1 MNVYTSLL
9 LSLSRS
15 PLYKCL
21 TAIQRYL
28 LQETS
33 QLYQAGLQPGHLEQD
48 QHSSETLTNVSSLP
62 SVTLSPPQYNE
73 PSSTTSGHWDPPSS
87 MDYLMEKVLDLDRVV
102 SGNDITENLKL
113 PYLGPRTYQQ
123 FMECFC
129 EMFKK
134 KSSEAKEERENLTQT
149 LETLQK
155 TLEEADLMKTTLK
168 ELRQKHENAGKL
180 SSSLLSELTAK
191 SCQLERFKAL
201 FGNGSSVLSA
211 IQMVREQERLL
222 VENEDDDEEL
232 LAVFMDRKSSRL
244 ETLLQKAKE
253 QFQRAEA
260 EEKEAKRYMLSA
272 KDKAIHWQNKIDR
285 NTIDQIK
292 NLHNPPHL
300 VGTIMELMLTLLW
313 QHGSVGESHEALA
326 GDATPGHLAVFKRRS
341 STSVSGAAKM
351 DREQWN
357 AIQLAI
363 GDSQKFL
370 DLIKNLKW
378 ESGLSADAVNL
389 IRSRLSMDEDAGND
403 GRRRSLSEPKQSELI
418 TISMARH
425 AAESAAHMCA
435 FAVSIVKYNESF
447 KPYMIAKENMERF
460 VVHVYDTVYV
470 CAHTCIRLCMYMYVC
485 VCVRSYVRS
494 GCP

>member
-1 MNVYTSLL
+1 MN
-9 LSLSRS
+9 
-15 PLYKCL
+15 
-21 TAIQRYL
+21 
-28 LQETS
+28 
-33 QLYQAGLQPGHLEQD
+33 
-48 QHSSETLTNVSSLP
+48 
-62 SVTLSPPQYNE
+62 
-73 PSSTTSGHWDPPSS
+73 
-87 MDYLMEKVLDLDRVV
+87 YLMEKVLDLDRVV
-102 SGNDITENLKL
+102 GANDITKNLKL
-113 PYLGPRTYQQ
+113 PYLGPRTYQE

-129 EMFKK
+129 EIFKK
-134 KSSEAKEERENLTQT
+134 KSSESKEEKDNLTQA
-149 LETLQK
+149 LEALQK
-155 TLEEADLMKTTLK
+155 TLEKAELMKATLK

-180 SSSLLSELTAK
+180 SSSLLSELTGK
-191 SCQLERFKAL
+191 SCQLERLKAL
-201 FGNGSSVLSA
+201 LGNGSSVLSA

-232 LAVFMDRKSSRL
+232 LAVFMDRKRSRL
-244 ETLLQKAKE
+244 ETLHQKAKE

-272 KDKAIHWQNKIDR
+272 KDKAVHWQNKIDR

-292 NLHNPPHL
+292 NLHNPPYL
-300 VGTIMELMLTLLW
+300 VGMIMELMLTLLW
-313 QHGSVGESHEALA
+313 QHGSAGESQEAST
-326 GDATPGHLAVFKRRS
+326 GDSPPGHLTLFKQRS
-341 STSVSGAAKM
+341 STSASGATKM

-378 ESGLSADAVNL
+378 ESGLSADAVHL
-389 IRSRLSMDEDAGND
+389 IRSRLSMEEDTGSD
-403 GRRRSLSEPKQSELI
+403 GRHRSLSGVKQNELI

-460 VVHVYDTVYV
+460 VFFV
-470 CAHTCIRLCMYMYVC
+470 CILCVC
-485 VCVRSYVRS
+485 VCACV
-494 GCP
+494 CMCACM

>member
-1 MNVYTSLL
+1 MCVHLYVVVWFMELNSVNEFLL
-9 LSLSRS
+9 ILFSRS
-15 PLYKCL
+15 PLYSCL
-21 TAIQRYL
+21 TAIQHYL
-28 LQETS
+28 LQETG
-33 QLYQAGLQPGHLEQD
+33 QLYQAGLQPGHLEGE
-48 QHSSETLTNVSSLP
+48 QHPPDTVTNIDRLP
-62 SVTLSPPQYNE
+62 SITLSPPQNNE
-73 PSSTTSGHWDPPSS
+73 PLSATSGFQEPPSS

-102 SGNDITENLKL
+102 SGSDVTENLKL

-123 FMECFC
+123 LMECFC
-129 EMFKK
+129 EIFKK
-134 KSSEAKEERENLTQT
+134 KSSEAKRERENLAKA

-155 TLEEADLMKTTLK
+155 TFEEAEQMKNTLK

-180 SSSLLSELTAK
+180 SSRLLTELTAK
-191 SCQLERFKAL
+191 SCQLERLKAL
-201 FGNGSSVLSA
+201 LGHGSSVLSA

-244 ETLLQKAKE
+244 ETLLQKARD

-292 NLHNPPHL
+292 NLHNPPYL

-313 QHGSVGESHEALA
+313 QYGSSESQEASSSD
-326 GDATPGHLAVFKRRS
+326 GSSGTPGHLALLQRKS
-341 STSVSGAAKM
+341 SSSVSGAAKM

-370 DLIKNLKW
+370 DLINNLKW
-378 ESGLSADAVNL
+378 ESGLSVDAVNL
-389 IRSRLSMDEDAGND
+389 IRSRLAMDEDASSD
-403 GRRRSLSEPKQSELI
+403 GSHRSSNGAKQTDLI
-418 TISMARH
+418 TISMARY
-425 AAESAAHMCA
+425 AAESAAHMCT

-447 KPYMIAKENMERF
+447 KPYMIAKENMERL
-460 VVHVYDTVYV
+460 V
-470 CAHTCIRLCMYMYVC
+470 
-485 VCVRSYVRS
+485 
-494 GCP
+494 